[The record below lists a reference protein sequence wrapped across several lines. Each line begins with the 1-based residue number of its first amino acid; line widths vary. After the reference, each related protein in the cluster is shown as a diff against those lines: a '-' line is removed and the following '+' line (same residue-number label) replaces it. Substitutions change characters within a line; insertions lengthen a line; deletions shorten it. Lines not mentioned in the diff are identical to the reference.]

1 MMKYTA
7 PDGHIIESK
16 PNPQVVTYSCPCT
29 EIVDGVYTSV
39 ETTGADTQ
47 IGIQQIKIKRTVNT
61 NNMTIEI
68 QMSSDAELIEYINEN
83 TPPNLNF

>member
-16 PNPQVVTYSCPCT
+16 AYPQIVTYECVCS

-39 ETTGADTQ
+39 ETTGADTE

-61 NNMTIEI
+61 DNMKIEI
-68 QMSSDAELIEYINEN
+68 QMSSDAELIEYIQEN
-83 TPPNLNF
+83 TPPNLDF